1 MCEIRPYCILGYT
14 LLRHTT
20 LNFPLSRSRKGNS
33 YHILSHHIS
42 LILFSKREFLSQ
54 VVRDSTQLREVC
66 IMKKL
71 LALLTIVILISF
83 SGSAIAAMKIKLGV
97 VTKPGSAQ
105 NIAAEKFKELIE
117 ERSNGD
123 IKVQIFHSASLGNET
138 EILQQVQMNAVQMAI
153 VTGGPFDTFD
163 PMARVINYPFLFKDY
178 AQVDNILDGPLGAE
192 LLKSLEGSGFKGL
205 CFSENGFRNLTNN
218 RLPVKSP
225 EDIKGLKIRTMASAI
240 HKTIWQNLGAN
251 PTPMPWPIYTEL
263 EQGVIDGQENPLWV
277 MEVYKFYEIQ
287 KYMTLTRHVY
297 SYHIDVASL
306 QWWKTLDA
314 KTQKMIQNAMYE
326 AAVFQRKDNRSKNAG
341 RLKFL
346 KEKGMQVEEN
356 PDIGAFRAKVSG
368 LKDMDIY
375 KNPKVQA
382 LLVKILDATK

>member
-1 MCEIRPYCILGYT
+1 MKRFLMFFIMVTIL
-14 LLRHTT
+14 
-20 LNFPLSRSRKGNS
+20 
-33 YHILSHHIS
+33 
-42 LILFSKREFLSQ
+42 
-54 VVRDSTQLREVC
+54 C
-66 IMKKL
+66 
-71 LALLTIVILISF
+71 F
-83 SGSAIAAMKIKLGV
+83 SGNAMAVIKIKLGV

-117 ERSNGD
+117 KRSNGN
-123 IKVQIFHSASLGNET
+123 IKIQILHSASIGNET
-138 EILQQVQMNAVQMAI
+138 EILQQVQMNTVQMAI

-178 AQVDNILDGPLGAE
+178 EQVDKILDGPLGSE

-205 CFSENGFRNLTNN
+205 CFSENGFRNLTNGK
-218 RLPVKSP
+218 RLVKSP
-225 EDIKGLKIRTMASAI
+225 KDIKGLKVRVMASAI
-240 HKTIWQNLGAN
+240 HKAIWQALGAN

-306 QWWKTLDA
+306 QWWKTLDDNT
-314 KTQKMIQNAMYE
+314 KKMIQEAMYE
-326 AAVFQRKDNRSKNAG
+326 AAVFQRKDNRSKNAA

-356 PDIGAFRAKVSG
+356 PDIDAFRSKVAG
-368 LKDMDIY
+368 LKDMDVY
-375 KNPKVQA
+375 SDPKVQA
-382 LLVKILDATK
+382 LLLKILDATK

>member
-1 MCEIRPYCILGYT
+1 LK
-14 LLRHTT
+14 LLEADAKIAAIQ
-20 LNFPLSRSRKGNS
+20 PL
-33 YHILSHHIS
+33 IS
-42 LILFSKREFLSQ
+42 LKEGNNMKRFLMFFIMVTIL
-54 VVRDSTQLREVC
+54 C
-66 IMKKL
+66 
-71 LALLTIVILISF
+71 F
-83 SGSAIAAMKIKLGV
+83 SGNAMAVIKIKLGV

-117 ERSNGD
+117 KRSNGN
-123 IKVQIFHSASLGNET
+123 IKIQILHSASIGNET
-138 EILQQVQMNAVQMAI
+138 EILQQVQMNTVQMAI

-178 AQVDNILDGPLGAE
+178 EQVDKILDGPLGSE

-205 CFSENGFRNLTNN
+205 CFSENGFRNLTNSK
-218 RLPVKSP
+218 RLVKSP
-225 EDIKGLKIRTMASAI
+225 KDIKGLKVRVMASAI
-240 HKTIWQNLGAN
+240 HKAIWQALGAN

-297 SYHIDVASL
+297 SYHVDVASL
-306 QWWKTLDA
+306 QWWKTLDDNT
-314 KTQKMIQNAMYE
+314 KKMIQEAMYE
-326 AAVFQRKDNRSKNAG
+326 AAVFQRKDNRSKNDA

-356 PDIGAFRAKVSG
+356 PDIDAFRSKVAG

-375 KNPKVQA
+375 SDPKVQA
-382 LLVKILDATK
+382 LLLKILDATK

>member
-1 MCEIRPYCILGYT
+1 MKRFLMFFIMVTIL
-14 LLRHTT
+14 
-20 LNFPLSRSRKGNS
+20 
-33 YHILSHHIS
+33 
-42 LILFSKREFLSQ
+42 
-54 VVRDSTQLREVC
+54 C
-66 IMKKL
+66 
-71 LALLTIVILISF
+71 F
-83 SGSAIAAMKIKLGV
+83 SGNAMAVIKIKLGV

-117 ERSNGD
+117 KRSNGN
-123 IKVQIFHSASLGNET
+123 IKIQILHSASIGNET
-138 EILQQVQMNAVQMAI
+138 EILQQVQMNTVQMAI

-178 AQVDNILDGPLGAE
+178 EQVDKILDGPLGSE

-205 CFSENGFRNLTNN
+205 CFSENGFRNLTNSK
-218 RLPVKSP
+218 RLVKSP
-225 EDIKGLKIRTMASAI
+225 KDIKGLKVRVMASAI
-240 HKTIWQNLGAN
+240 HKAIWQALGAN

-297 SYHIDVASL
+297 SYHVDVASL
-306 QWWKTLDA
+306 QWWKTLDDNT
-314 KTQKMIQNAMYE
+314 KKMIQEAMYE
-326 AAVFQRKDNRSKNAG
+326 AAVFQRKDNRSKNDA

-356 PDIGAFRAKVSG
+356 PDIDAFRSKVAG

-375 KNPKVQA
+375 SDPKVQA
-382 LLVKILDATK
+382 LLLKILDATK